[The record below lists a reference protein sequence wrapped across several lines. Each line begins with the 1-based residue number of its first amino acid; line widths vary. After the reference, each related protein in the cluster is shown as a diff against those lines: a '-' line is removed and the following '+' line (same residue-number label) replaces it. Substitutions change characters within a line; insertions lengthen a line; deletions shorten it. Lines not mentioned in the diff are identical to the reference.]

1 MTGKENHRFFSLMED
16 VGKTKTCGIQSV
28 VVCSPDI
35 KTENENSQ
43 VEQVQAD
50 HNLEDIVSADKD
62 RGNSTEEKHQGI
74 SDKESHNRGEAPA
87 FPSFA
92 KRAKFGVAVPPETK
106 EPTPNHPI
114 CVKLVMAD
122 GR

>member
-1 MTGKENHRFFSLMED
+1 MED

-62 RGNSTEEKHQGI
+62 RGNGTEEEHQGV
-74 SDKESHNRGEAPA
+74 SDEEGHNRGDGTRFSVLCKTCEV
-87 FPSFA
+87 
-92 KRAKFGVAVPPETK
+92 RVAVPPETK
-106 EPTPNHPI
+106 EPMTRPAPPMIVRDPLDLAN
-114 CVKLVMAD
+114 
-122 GR
+122 

>member
-1 MTGKENHRFFSLMED
+1 MED
-16 VGKTKTCGIQSV
+16 VGKTKTCGVQSV
-28 VVCSPDI
+28 VICSPDI

-50 HNLEDIVSADKD
+50 HNLKNIVSADKD
-62 RGNSTEEKHQGI
+62 GRNGTEEEHQEFPM
-74 SDKESHNRGEAPA
+74 KKATTVVMAPA

-106 EPTPNHPI
+106 EPMTRPAPPMIVRDPLDLAN
-114 CVKLVMAD
+114 
-122 GR
+122 

>member
-1 MTGKENHRFFSLMED
+1 MED

-50 HNLEDIVSADKD
+50 HNLEDIVSAEQRSRKQH
-62 RGNSTEEKHQGI
+62 RRKNIREFPIK
-74 SDKESHNRGEAPA
+74 KSHNRGDGTRFSVLCKTCEVRSCGSAGNEGA
-87 FPSFA
+87 D
-92 KRAKFGVAVPPETK
+92 T
-106 EPTPNHPI
+106 NHPI

>member
-1 MTGKENHRFFSLMED
+1 MED

-62 RGNSTEEKHQGI
+62 GRNGTEEEHQGV
-74 SDKESHNRGEAPA
+74 SDEEGHNRGDGTRFSVLCKTCEVRGCGSAGNEGA
-87 FPSFA
+87 DTKPSDRRKA
-92 KRAKFGVAVPPETK
+92 G
-106 EPTPNHPI
+106 H
-114 CVKLVMAD
+114 
-122 GR
+122 G